1 METFLNKNFKYCPKC
16 KAELDLKSNFA
27 ACSECDFLYYQNPA
41 PCTVLLFHKDNQVL
55 LAKRAIE
62 PRKGY
67 WDVPG
72 GFIEVGETAET
83 SALREAKEETNLDV
97 SPVMPI
103 KIEEFTRE
111 DRPGKKALNII
122 YFCTVE
128 SEKGLQLSEEHDM
141 YKWVNEK
148 ELDEI
153 KPITELAKGSFT
165 EIFRIY
171 GLLLQN
177 NSPKS

>member
-1 METFLNKNFKYCPKC
+1 MVTFLNKNFKYCPKC

-72 GFIEVGETAET
+72 GFIEIGETAET

-97 SPVMPI
+97 
-103 KIEEFTRE
+103 KI
-111 DRPGKKALNII
+111 
-122 YFCTVE
+122 
-128 SEKGLQLSEEHDM
+128 
-141 YKWVNEK
+141 
-148 ELDEI
+148 
-153 KPITELAKGSFT
+153 ITYLGSLPD
-165 EIFRIY
+165 IY
-171 GLLLQN
+171 GETLLPTLIFIYHVEAI
-177 NSPKS
+177 NSDYRHLKAQDDVAELKWFELNDLPDQFAFENVKPAIDMLKKSLGTKK